1 MRKLLCLVGL
11 LFATSVSIA
20 RAADSPPQQLWLYC
34 ANNLSVDARVADLE
48 KLWRRAAKLGYTH
61 VLLSDS
67 KFGKL
72 GEMGANYFRNI
83 EHLKKVAAEL
93 NLEIVPALFP
103 IGYSND
109 ILWNDPNLVEGLP
122 VKEVPLVVQN
132 GRAILRNPKLPLI
145 KGGSLSK
152 LNEWGW
158 HDPTVAE
165 ESGAAVIRNP
175 KGANAR
181 VSQKIK
187 LTPFRQ
193 YHLTVRIKT
202 KDFHGTPEVKLL
214 AGDRALD
221 YNSLGVK
228 PTQDWTV
235 HHVVFDSLDHS
246 EANLYLGCWGGGT
259 GELWYSDVTLEPI
272 AFVNLIRRPGAPLTV
287 KNAAGQTLREGTDF
301 EPLTDPK
308 MGNRLWKGSYD
319 VWHEPP
325 GLVMK
330 GLTNGTMLTASY
342 YYAVTVNDDQAMI
355 CPSEPKTIE
364 LLTDQA
370 QRMHK
375 TWNAKGY
382 MMSHD
387 EIRVLNW
394 CDACQKRHLTAG
406 QVLADNARTC
416 VNILKEVNPGGRIY
430 VWSDMFDPNHNAHDN
445 YYLVRETLAN
455 SWEGLGNDVI
465 IVPWYFEARAKSLK
479 WFSDRGHRQVIAGY
493 YDHDPAQIKQ
503 WLNAAAQVPGIE
515 GVMYTTWQSNFRDIE
530 PFAEFAGFSKK

>member
-1 MRKLLCLVGL
+1 MRKLIWLLCL
-11 LFATSVSIA
+11 LFVTAARIT
-20 RAADSPPQQLWLYC
+20 RAADSQPQQLWLYC
-34 ANNLSVDARVADLE
+34 ANNLSVEARVADTE
-48 KLWRRAAKLGYTH
+48 TLWRRAAKLGYTH

-122 VKEVPLVVQN
+122 VQDVPLVIQN
-132 GRAILRNPKLPLI
+132 GKAILAPGGQPLL
-145 KGGSLSK
+145 KGGSLSDLK
-152 LNEWGW
+152 EWSW
-158 HDPTVAE
+158 HDPNVVV

-175 KGANAR
+175 NGANAR
-181 VSQKIK
+181 LAQKIK

-202 KDFHGTPEVKLL
+202 KDFHGTPEVKIL

-228 PTQDWTV
+228 STQDWTL

-259 GELWYSDVTLEPI
+259 GELWYGDVTLEQV
-272 AFVNLIRRPGAPLTV
+272 AFVNLIRRQGAPFSI
-287 KNAAGQTLREGTDF
+287 KNSDGQVLKEGVDF
-301 EPLTDPK
+301 EPISDPK

-319 VWHEPP
+319 VWHQPP
-325 GLVMK
+325 ALVTK
-330 GLTNGTMLTASY
+330 GLADGTRLSASY

-355 CPSEPKTIE
+355 CPSERKTVE

-370 QRMHK
+370 ERMHK
-375 TWNAKGY
+375 TWHAKGY

-406 QVLADNARTC
+406 QILADNARTC
-416 VNILKEVNPGGRIY
+416 VNILKEINPGGRIY
-430 VWSDMFDPNHNAHDN
+430 VWSDMFDPFHNAHDN
-445 YYLVRETLAN
+445 YYLVRDTLAD
-455 SWEGLGNDVI
+455 SWEGLSNDVI
-465 IVPWYFEARAKSLK
+465 IVPWYFEARDKSLK
-479 WFSDRGHRQVIAGY
+479 WFSDLGHHQVIAGY

-503 WLNAAAQVPGIE
+503 WLNSAAKVSGVE
-515 GVMYTTWQSNFRDIE
+515 GVMYTTWESNFRDIE
-530 PFAEFAGFSKK
+530 SFAQFAGFSKR

>member
-11 LFATSVSIA
+11 LFATDVTIA
-20 RAADSPPQQLWLYC
+20 RAADSPPGQLWLYC
-34 ANNLSVDARVADLE
+34 ANNLSVDARVGDLE

-72 GEMGANYFRNI
+72 GEMGVNYFRNI

-122 VKEVPLVVQN
+122 VKDVPLVVQN
-132 GRAILRNPKLPLI
+132 GKAMLVNPKLPLI

-152 LNEWGW
+152 LNEWSW

-165 ESGAAVIRNP
+165 ESGAVVIRNP
-175 KGANAR
+175 NGANAR

-193 YHLTVRIKT
+193 YHLTVRINT

-259 GELWYSDVTLEPI
+259 GELWYSDLTLEPI

-287 KNAAGQTLREGTDF
+287 KNAAGQTLKEETDF

-325 GLVMK
+325 VLAVK
-330 GLTNGTMLTASY
+330 GLTNGTALTASY

-355 CPSEPKTIE
+355 CPSEPKTVA

-375 TWNAKGY
+375 AWSAKGY

-455 SWEGLGNDVI
+455 SWEGLSNDVI
-465 IVPWYFEARAKSLK
+465 IIPWYFEARDKSLK

-503 WLNAAAQVPGIE
+503 WLNAAAQVTGVE

-530 PFAEFAGFSKK
+530 PFAQFAGFSKK